1 VASNH
6 VGLYLLAPCR
16 IDRRLATRR
25 LESIPRF
32 GVRNVAIHSPVS
44 SIVSIPDSDYCGIV
58 WLYTP
63 NLQRQVGS
71 QRVPQA
77 RVLC

>member
-1 VASNH
+1 M
-6 VGLYLLAPCR
+6 
-16 IDRRLATRR
+16 
-25 LESIPRF
+25 LESTPRF

-44 SIVSIPDSDYCGIV
+44 YIVSIPDSDYCGIV

-63 NLQRQVGS
+63 NLPRQVGS
-71 QRVPQA
+71 ERVPQA

>member
-1 VASNH
+1 M
-6 VGLYLLAPCR
+6 
-16 IDRRLATRR
+16 
-25 LESIPRF
+25 LESKSRF

-44 SIVSIPDSDYCGIV
+44 YIVRILDSDYCGIV

-63 NLQRQVGS
+63 NLPRMVGS
-71 QRVPQA
+71 EHVPQA